1 MILEEEFLGVPKCE
15 HPEFTSVNEECEHEG
30 NDKVTF

>member
-1 MILEEEFLGVPKCE
+1 MILKEEILGVPKCE